1 MRTPMLSRRRRATT
15 HEEAFVKQWEVRTL
29 AILLACML
37 AAGCEPIEKPDVPN
51 PLPSLHP
58 GTPVASR
65 PANGSVGS
73 LRQVARARVSYGSG
87 AGVQPPGAVYSSG
100 QGGDISLDFADTDV
114 REAAA
119 QILGTLLH
127 ANYTIDP
134 GVKGTVTLHT
144 AQPLTRDQLLPT
156 LQVLLAQ
163 VGAALTE
170 SGGLYRIQTAASA
183 SSAGLGSGSAS
194 GATVVPL
201 HSTSADALAK
211 VLQPYAGASAKIVA
225 DPAANAII
233 VNSEPQQRQAIV
245 DMIRAFDVDTL
256 AGQSFALLPVD
267 AGDAKDFA
275 TALEK
280 TLGSDQGK
288 SLANVVRVVPMS
300 RIDAVLVVVPTDAMM
315 QDVRRVYG
323 LVLAQRR
330 QTVRSWH
337 VYYLQN
343 GRSNDVAYVLQQA
356 FTPDHVTA
364 QPTQQ
369 NQLQQLGQTQSALGG
384 SGGGIGGIGGVG
396 GATGTGGVTGTGGTG
411 GFGGQAT
418 GVAGQP
424 QGAAGQSATGQNPLL
439 GGLDQGGT
447 GEGGANKDEMR
458 IIPADQNN
466 ALLIYGTPQEFETV
480 ENTLRK
486 IDVVPLQVRIDATV
500 AEVDLNN
507 ALEYGTQFFFKSAGA
522 TTTNSNNISGVT
534 TASGQTTTGASTTA
548 GGVLTQAFTA
558 TSTALSGGGF
568 EGFLLAGGNSQQAA
582 LDLLQ
587 TVSKVRV
594 LSSPELV
601 VLNNQQAK
609 LQVGNDV
616 PVYSATQQ
624 STLVATASLV
634 NSVSYVPT
642 GILLQITPRVN
653 DDGQVTLDIA
663 EDVSQSE
670 GIQSSGS
677 ANAPQSPTFQ
687 DRNVQSR
694 VVVQDGQTIGLA
706 GLISDNDSR
715 QNQGVPYLRNVPVI
729 GALFGQQVNQRQR
742 TELLVMITPHVERDA
757 SDARNVTEDMQQQV
771 PFAAGVPAALQRLPQ
786 AGLSDPQARVLNG
799 LGLTP

>member
-1 MRTPMLSRRRRATT
+1 MRKPTVTKRHL
-15 HEEAFVKQWEVRTL
+15 RTL
-29 AILLACML
+29 AVLLACT
-37 AAGCEPIEKPDVPN
+37 AAGCEPVEKPDQPA
-51 PLPSLHP
+51 PLPPLRP
-58 GTPVASR
+58 GTPVAT
-65 PANGSVGS
+65 PQVDGDVGS
-73 LRQVARARVSYGSG
+73 LHGAPRARVSYGTG
-87 AGVQPPGAVYSSG
+87 AGVRAPEAQYSSG
-100 QGGDISLDFADTDV
+100 QGGDVSLDFADTDV

-119 QILGTLLH
+119 QILGTMLH

-144 AQPLTRDQLLPT
+144 AQPLNRDQLLPT
-156 LQVLLAQ
+156 LQVLLSQ

-170 SGGLYRIQTAASA
+170 GGGLYRIESTASA
-183 SSAGLGSGSAS
+183 NSAGLGSGSAS

-201 HSTSADALAK
+201 HSTSADQLAK

-233 VNSEPQQRQAIV
+233 VNSDPQQREAIV
-245 DMIRAFDVDTL
+245 QMIRSFDVDTL

-267 AGDAKDFA
+267 SGDAKDFA

-280 TLGSDQGK
+280 TLGADQGK
-288 SLANVVRVVPMS
+288 SLANVARIVPMS
-300 RIDAVLVVVPTDAMM
+300 RIDAVMVVVPTDRMM

-323 LVLAQRR
+323 LILEQRR

-384 SGGGIGGIGGVG
+384 AGGGGGGLGGIGGIGSSGSG
-396 GATGTGGVTGTGGTG
+396 ITGGG
-411 GFGGQAT
+411 GFGSSTTTPNAQAL
-418 GVAGQP
+418 GAQ
-424 QGAAGQSATGQNPLL
+424 QGGGAGQNPLL

-447 GEGGANKDEMR
+447 GEGGASKDAMR
-458 IIPADQNN
+458 IIPADQDN
-466 ALLIYGTPQEFETV
+466 ALLIYGTPQEFDTV
-480 ENTLRK
+480 QNTLRK
-486 IDVVPLQVRIDATV
+486 IDIVPLQVRIDATV

-507 ALEYGTQFFFKSAGA
+507 ELEYGTQFFFKQAGA
-522 TTTNSNNISGVT
+522 TTSTNANLSGIAST
-534 TASGQTTTGASTTA
+534 TGQTTTGTSSGT
-548 GGVLTQAFTA
+548 GGALAQAFTA
-558 TSTALSGGGF
+558 SSSALTGGGF
-568 EGFLLAGGNSQQAA
+568 AGFLLTGGNSQQAA
-582 LDLLQ
+582 LQLLQ
-587 TVSKVRV
+587 AVSKVRV

-601 VLNNQQAK
+601 VLDNQQAK

-616 PVYSATQQ
+616 PVFSATQQ

-663 EDVSQSE
+663 EDVSQSQ
-670 GIQSSGS
+670 GIQTSGS

-715 QNQGVPYLRNVPVI
+715 LNQGVPYLRNIPVI
-729 GALFGQQVNQRQR
+729 GSLFGQQSDARQR
-742 TELLVMITPHVERDA
+742 TELLVMITPHIERDA
-757 SDARNVTEDMQQQV
+757 RGARDVTADMEQQV

-786 AGLSDPQARVLNG
+786 AGLSDPQHRVLNAI
-799 LGLTP
+799 GLTP

>member
-1 MRTPMLSRRRRATT
+1 MRPRPLTKHAR
-15 HEEAFVKQWEVRTL
+15 
-29 AILLACML
+29 LLALLL
-37 AAGCEPIEKPDVPN
+37 ASAATVTGCQPAEKPDAPT
-51 PLPSLHP
+51 PLPPLPPGLPAATSHSDSNLGGLHALS
-58 GTPVASR
+58 G
-65 PANGSVGS
+65 
-73 LRQVARARVSYGSG
+73 ARVSYGAG
-87 AGVQPPGAVYSSG
+87 NAGVRPPGALYSQG
-100 QGGDISLDFADTDV
+100 QTGDISLDFADTDV

-119 QILGTLLH
+119 QILGNMLH
-127 ANYTIDP
+127 VNYTIDP
-134 GVKGTVTLHT
+134 GVKGSVTLHT

-156 LQVLLAQ
+156 LQVLLTQ

-170 SGGLYRIQTAASA
+170 SEGLYRIESSANAAN
-183 SSAGLGSGSAS
+183 AGLGTGSAS

-201 HSTSADALAK
+201 HNTSADQLAK

-233 VNSEPQQRQAIV
+233 VNSDPQQRQAIV
-245 DMIRAFDVDTL
+245 DMIRSFDVDTL

-267 AGDAKDFA
+267 SGDAKDFS

-280 TLGSDQGK
+280 ALGADQGK

-300 RIDAVLVVVPTDAMM
+300 HIDAVLVVTPTDAMM
-315 QDVRRVYG
+315 SNIRRIYG
-323 LVLAQRR
+323 LVLSQRR
-330 QTVRSWH
+330 QTVRAWH

-369 NQLQQLGQTQSALGG
+369 AQIQQLGQTQSSLGGG
-384 SGGGIGGIGGVG
+384 SGSGSGGLGGTSGTGGIGGTSG
-396 GATGTGGVTGTGGTG
+396 GAGSSVTGGGAFGQTSGSGG
-411 GFGGQAT
+411 A
-418 GVAGQP
+418 
-424 QGAAGQSATGQNPLL
+424 QGAQSAGANPLL
-439 GGLDQGGT
+439 GGLDQGGAGAG
-447 GEGGANKDEMR
+447 GENKDEMR
-458 IIPADQNN
+458 IVPADQDN

-486 IDVVPLQVRIDATV
+486 IDIVPIQVRIDATI

-507 ALEYGTQFFFKSAGA
+507 ALEYGTQFFFKQAGA
-522 TTTNSNNISGVT
+522 TTSSSSTST
-534 TASGQTTTGASTTA
+534 TGTTTSSSTGGA
-548 GGVLTQAFTA
+548 LTQAFTA
-558 TSTALSGGGF
+558 AGGALTGGGF
-568 EGFLLAGGNSQQAA
+568 AGFLLAGGNDQQAA
-582 LDLLQ
+582 IDLLQ
-587 TVSKVRV
+587 TVSKVRI

-601 VLNNQQAK
+601 VLDNQPAR
-609 LQVGNDV
+609 LQVGSDV

-642 GILLQITPRVN
+642 GVMLQITPRVN
-653 DDGQVTLDIA
+653 DDGQVTLDVA
-663 EDVSQSE
+663 EDVSSSE

-677 ANAPQSPTFQ
+677 ANAPQSPTFL

-694 VVVQDGQTIGLA
+694 LVVQDGQTIGLA
-706 GLISDNDSR
+706 GLIQDQDSR
-715 QNQGVPYLRNVPVI
+715 SNQGVPFVRNIPVI
-729 GALFGQQVNQRQR
+729 GALFGQQTNNRAR

-757 SDARNVTEDMQQQV
+757 RDARAVTEDMEQQT

-786 AGLSDPQARVLNG
+786 AGLSDPQDHVLNG